1 MNILLILPAFVCMLT
16 RFDTKESIVQLLHF
30 FETYVF
36 ADWQFL
42 TFFLTLQVIDTF
54 LLFYK
59 AIVTKAV
66 SARLFGIVCQKI
78 FIYVCFLVL
87 VHILANYTIDGQRNS
102 FFGWFT
108 AVAYSA
114 VMVRESIS
122 ILENI
127 GSIRPDLVPPRILKW
142 LKQYDKTGNFE
153 AKETKKTAK

>member
-1 MNILLILPAFVCMLT
+1 MNMTFTLFKPLWALKV
-16 RFDTKESIVQLLHF
+16 FDIQANWPYMMHF

-42 TFFLTLQVIDTF
+42 TFFLTLQVMDTS

-59 AIVTKAV
+59 AVVAKSVTVKLLGAV
-66 SARLFGIVCQKI
+66 FQKI
-78 FIYVCFLVL
+78 FIYICFLIL
-87 VHILANYTIDGQRNS
+87 VHIMANYTIEGERNS

-114 VMVRESIS
+114 IMVREGIS

-127 GSIRPDLVPPRILKW
+127 GSIRPDLIPLWILKR
-142 LKQYDKTGNFE
+142 LKQYDKNGNFE
-153 AKETKKTAK
+153 ARGAKKVAK

>member
-1 MNILLILPAFVCMLT
+1 MNILLVRPAFVCMLAKIN
-16 RFDTKESIVQLLHF
+16 TKESITDVLQF

-42 TFFLTLQVIDTF
+42 TFFLTLQVMDTV

-59 AIVTKAV
+59 AIISK
-66 SARLFGIVCQKI
+66 SISGKLFGIVFQKI
-78 FIYVCFLVL
+78 LIYICFLVL
-87 VHILANYTIDGQRNS
+87 VHIMANYTIAGERNT

-114 VMVRESIS
+114 IMVREGIS

-127 GSIRPDLVPPRILKW
+127 GSIRPDLIPNWILKR
-142 LKQYDKTGNFE
+142 LKQYDKTGNFDP
-153 AKETKKTAK
+153 KGTKKAVK

>member
-1 MNILLILPAFVCMLT
+1 MNMLFVLPAFVCMLT
-16 RFDTKESIVQLLHF
+16 KLDTGESIAQLLHF

-42 TFFLTLQVIDTF
+42 TFFLTLQVTDTI

-59 AIVTKAV
+59 AIVSKSV
-66 SARLFGIVCQKI
+66 SAKLFGIVFQKML
-78 FIYVCFLVL
+78 IYICFLVL
-87 VHILANYTIDGQRNS
+87 VHIMANYTIAGERNN

-114 VMVRESIS
+114 IMVREGIS

-127 GSIRPDLVPPRILKW
+127 GSIRPDLIPHWILKR
-142 LKQYDKTGNFE
+142 LKYYDKTGRFE
-153 AKETKKTAK
+153 AKGVKKAAK